1 MGESDYFKGRLKI
14 ERVAEGKYRIDE
26 KLVFIR
32 MLRGKHIMVR
42 VGGGWDTLQNYLIKH
57 DPGIGFQ
64 MPRESDLIPV
74 GPGQR
79 PGTSNSEQSSTNIE
93 SGLLSLQT
101 TKGSSSLPQNSSNVS
116 TPSTIIKTTTTSSSH
131 SRKSSISS
139 SKHLQVLPSSSS
151 NLSSSPVLHA
161 VSDNISN

>member
-1 MGESDYFKGRLKI
+1 
-14 ERVAEGKYRIDE
+14 
-26 KLVFIR
+26 

-74 GPGQR
+74 GFGQR
-79 PGTSNSEQSSTNIE
+79 PDTAGSEQSSTNIE

-101 TKGSSSLPQNSSNVS
+101 TKCGSITPGSQHSGFRSTTPTNLS
-116 TPSTIIKTTTTSSSH
+116 TPTTMLGN
-131 SRKSSISS
+131 RKIE
-139 SKHLQVLPSSSS
+139 
-151 NLSSSPVLHA
+151 N
-161 VSDNISN
+161 NISTNTPAFMRKMAKRESLLKFRDMVLEDFGKT

>member
-1 MGESDYFKGRLKI
+1 
-14 ERVAEGKYRIDE
+14 
-26 KLVFIR
+26 
-32 MLRGKHIMVR
+32 MVR

-74 GPGQR
+74 GPSQR

-101 TKGSSSLPQNSSNVS
+101 TKGSLPQNSSNVS
-116 TPSTIIKTTTTSSSH
+116 TPSTIIKTTSSSH

-139 SKHLQVLPSSSS
+139 SKHLQADKKLTV
-151 NLSSSPVLHA
+151 
-161 VSDNISN
+161 IF

>member
-1 MGESDYFKGRLKI
+1 
-14 ERVAEGKYRIDE
+14 
-26 KLVFIR
+26 
-32 MLRGKHIMVR
+32 MVR

-74 GPGQR
+74 GPSQR

-101 TKGSSSLPQNSSNVS
+101 TKGSLPQNSSNVS
-116 TPSTIIKTTTTSSSH
+116 TPSTIIKTTSSSH
-131 SRKSSISS
+131 SRKSSLSS
-139 SKHLQVLPSSSS
+139 SKHLQADKKVTFIFPFIKFSEFLI
-151 NLSSSPVLHA
+151 LIGCFL
-161 VSDNISN
+161 